1 MRHSRS
7 VEARRRSGL
16 RGRAMSHVRWEAVVG
31 DYKKASNNT
40 LLAELLYKEILRLLQ
55 PCLAW

>member
-16 RGRAMSHVRWEAVVG
+16 RGRAMSHVRWEAEVG
-31 DYKKASNNT
+31 DYKKASTNT
-40 LLAELLYKEILRLLQ
+40 LLVELLYKELLRLVQ

>member
-16 RGRAMSHVRWEAVVG
+16 RGRAMSHVRWETVVE
-31 DYKKASNNT
+31 DYKKASTYT
-40 LLAELLYKEILRLLQ
+40 LLVGLLYKELLRLVH